1 MKKPS
6 DRLKNAGW
14 VLLIVVLL
22 AVVVCKRILLSHNG
36 AGENGGTNTERML
49 PEVSGH
55 RGANA
60 IAPEN
65 TLASLDSCIKYG
77 VDWMECDVCISSD
90 SVFYILHDWSLDR
103 TTDGEGLIA
112 ERPSSYI
119 DSLDAGSWFGEAWRG
134 ERVPRFEE
142 ILRKAYSG
150 NVGITIDYRSGDL
163 GKLLALIRAE
173 GMSER
178 CCFTFSDED
187 TAVEFRR
194 LAPEVKT
201 LQAYVR
207 DADDLDRVA
216 AKLSPDIAVVWM
228 DTLDESMVRRCRE
241 RGMKVLGL
249 ALGLDDKTELNE
261 KAIALGVDVIATDR
275 PEEFI
280 KKYRN
285 E

>member
-1 MKKPS
+1 MK
-6 DRLKNAGW
+6 R
-14 VLLIVVLL
+14 VFVTIL
-22 AVVVCKRILLSHNG
+22 AVAFAVTGCVCGG
-36 AGENGGTNTERML
+36 AVGKL

-77 VDWMECDVCISSD
+77 VHWMECDVCISSD

-103 TTDGEGLIA
+103 TTNGTGLIA

-119 DSLDAGSWFGEAWRG
+119 DTLDAGSWFGEAWVG

-142 ILRKAYSG
+142 VLRKAHDG

-163 GKLLALIRAE
+163 RELLDMLRAE
-173 GMSER
+173 DMLDR

-187 TAVEFRR
+187 VAVEFRR
-194 LAPEVKT
+194 IAPEVKT

-207 DADDLDRVA
+207 DTDDFERVVD
-216 AKLSPDIAVVWM
+216 KLSPDIAVFWM
-228 DTLDESMVRRCRE
+228 DALNAELVAECRA
-241 RGMKVLGL
+241 RGIKVLGL
-249 ALGLDDKTELNE
+249 ALGLDDKTEFNR
-261 KAIALGVDVIATDR
+261 KAVELEIDVIATDR

-280 KKYRN
+280 KKYYN
-285 E
+285 QKIL